1 MGRGKGKREPSPS
14 SLCLGHKEP
23 PALNQT
29 LPLLFPV
36 PALSRKTRKGRAGFP
51 VLCCVRRWNQ
61 IETELT
67 HVVLNPTHVA
77 RYQVN
82 TLTLGTLCSPRMR

>member
-1 MGRGKGKREPSPS
+1 MGQSEECFAKR
-14 SLCLGHKEP
+14 SLRSVLRPGPKEP
-23 PALNQT
+23 PALN
-29 LPLLFPV
+29 PPRRG
-36 PALSRKTRKGRAGFP
+36 SRCP